1 MAGKIKARVV
11 IDDRIRHGKPIIKG
25 TRITVDEVLGALI
38 GGMKYEEIE
47 SEYGIERE
55 DILAV
60 IEYNYLDIVTEIL
73 RGLKYS
79 NRLFPATE
87 LYGEK
92 WMLRILSSIYITQ
105 SQNYGKLGSN
115 MPDILLPLD
124 NEVRFF
130 SEGQMET
137 KFTEGNL
144 GPGKTEGRTN
154 ADGIFG
160 HINITDK
167 TVTGIKLKDDATQ
180 FVVVEAKMGS
190 KLSKGTKKAKDWD
203 QASRIIACIARHM
216 EITGR
221 SPKSFR
227 KIGFVILA
235 PESNISKGYFDND
248 LNRERLKGT
257 IKRRCVEYNNNN
269 AILLDWFDN
278 WVEPL
283 MDVIRLELISWESAI
298 SIVSILDPNKYP
310 ILQQFYNLCKNY
322 NNIQT

>member
-1 MAGKIKARVV
+1 MEEKVKPRIS
-11 IDDRIRHGKPIIKG
+11 IDDRIRLGKPFIKG
-25 TRITVDEVLGALI
+25 TRIAVDEVLGALI
-38 GGMKYEEIE
+38 GGMNYDGIE

-60 IEYNYLDIVTEIL
+60 IEYNYLDIVTEML
-73 RGLKYS
+73 RGS
-79 NRLFPATE
+79 NHPNRLFPATE

-105 SQNYGKLGSN
+105 SQNHGKLGSN
-115 MPDILLPLD
+115 IPDILLPLD

-137 KFTEGNL
+137 KFTKGNL
-144 GPGKTEGRTN
+144 GPGPNEQRTN

-160 HINITDK
+160 HISIADK
-167 TVTGIKLKDDATQ
+167 TVAGIKLKEDATQ

-190 KLSKGTKKAKDWD
+190 KLSKGTTKAKYWD

-216 EITGR
+216 EITDR
-221 SPKSFR
+221 TPESFR
-227 KIGFVILA
+227 KLGFVILA
-235 PESNISKGYFDND
+235 PESNINKGYFDTA
-248 LNRERLKGT
+248 LNRDRLRDT
-257 IKRRCVEYNNNN
+257 IKRRCVEYNN
-269 AILLDWFDN
+269 AISLDWFDN

-298 SIVSILDPNKYP
+298 LIVSILDPNKYP
-310 ILQQFYNLCKNY
+310 ILQQFYNLCKRY
-322 NNIQT
+322 NNIQI